1 MSLSTAFSTA
11 MTGLTATSRAASV
24 ASDNIA
30 NALTE
35 GFARRE
41 IELGAR
47 QVGKGVSV
55 MGVDRV
61 VDKAALQDLRQVSA
75 ETGALGERID
85 FLDTVTR
92 AMGVPGDGTGLTD
105 LVADFEAALV
115 DAAAQPQSLPALS
128 GAVDAA
134 DRLTDR
140 INGASAAVQDARGRA
155 DKAIGTAVA
164 SLQADLERVADLNDD
179 IRRATLGG
187 DLPNALLDAR
197 QTTIDRI
204 SDLVPVR
211 EIDRGN
217 GVVALLS
224 EGGLLLD
231 GNPVSLEF
239 SPAAA
244 VGPQSDVASG
254 ALSQV
259 SVNGTPVDTA
269 RDKHILSGGRLQALF
284 DVRDV
289 DGPAVQTSLDA
300 LALDLST
307 RFAPV
312 DADAAGVGLFTDA
325 GLAVSAAAPPGL
337 AGRLSVNTAV
347 IADAGGAAW
356 RLRDGLSAS
365 APGLE
370 GNAGLL
376 RAHADALSTV
386 ATPASPTLGVSAR
399 DGHGV
404 FSDAVSAL
412 TVTRDGMETHLVHA
426 SAREAALTERMGADG
441 VDTDTEMQ
449 ALLLI
454 ERSYAANARVISTAG
469 RMIDTLLE
477 I

>member
-1 MSLSTAFSTA
+1 MSLSTALSTA
-11 MTGLTATSRAASV
+11 MTGLTATNRAASV

-47 QVGKGVSV
+47 QVGQGVSV
-55 MGVDRV
+55 LAVDRV

-92 AMGVPGDGTGLTD
+92 AVGVPGDGTGLTD

-134 DRLTDR
+134 VRLTDR
-140 INGASAAVQDARGRA
+140 INNASAVVQDARSRA
-155 DKAIGTAVA
+155 DKAIGSAVA

-179 IRRATLGG
+179 IQRAMLGG

-204 SDLVPVR
+204 AELVPVR

-217 GVVALLS
+217 GKVALLS

-239 SPAAA
+239 STAATVEPASE
-244 VGPQSDVASG
+244 VGG

-259 SVNGTPVDTA
+259 SVNGTPVDTSRA
-269 RDKHILSGGRLQALF
+269 KHILSGGRLQALF

-289 DGPAVQTSLDA
+289 DGPAAQTTLDA
-300 LALDLST
+300 LAHDLAT
-307 RFAPV
+307 RSAPV
-312 DADAAGVGLFTDA
+312 DAASVGLFTDA
-325 GLAVSAAAPPGL
+325 GLAVSATTPPPPTPPLGL
-337 AGRLSVNTAV
+337 AERLSVNYRV
-347 IADAGGAAW
+347 IDDAW
-356 RLRDGLSAS
+356 RLRDGLSES
-365 APGLE
+365 VPGLE
-370 GNAGLL
+370 GNATRL
-376 RAHADALSTV
+376 RAYADALSTV
-386 ATPASPTLGVSAR
+386 AAPASTALGVTER

-412 TVTRDGMETHLVHA
+412 TVKRDGMETHLVHA

-441 VDTDTEMQ
+441 VDTDSEMQ